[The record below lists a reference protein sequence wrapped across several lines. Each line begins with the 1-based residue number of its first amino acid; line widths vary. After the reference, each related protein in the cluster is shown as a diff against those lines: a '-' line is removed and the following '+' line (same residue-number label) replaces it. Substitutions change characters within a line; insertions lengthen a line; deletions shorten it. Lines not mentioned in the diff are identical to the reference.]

1 VEWEK
6 PYLKPIVGFYQLM
19 DPKLEGQYSTKEAY
33 KGMKLV
39 ALCLCRDQ
47 KLRPLMSEVVKM
59 LNGALNILTISLIKG
74 LDFLSRQRQSVTNFV
89 AL

>member
-6 PYLKPIVGFYQLM
+6 PYLKPRVGFYQLM

-59 LNGALNILTISLIKG
+59 LNVTISLIKG